1 MLYKNE
7 IMNFMKITKINKISE
22 NYRINEIFKN
32 YQINEIYKHQ
42 ISTIRLLVLALLL
55 LHIINLTSVNLPLGA
70 CFLGEF
76 YE

>member
-7 IMNFMKITKINKISE
+7 IMNFTKIYPKINKISD

-42 ISTIRLLVLALLL
+42 ISTIRLLVLA
-55 LHIINLTSVNLPLGA
+55 
-70 CFLGEF
+70 
-76 YE
+76 